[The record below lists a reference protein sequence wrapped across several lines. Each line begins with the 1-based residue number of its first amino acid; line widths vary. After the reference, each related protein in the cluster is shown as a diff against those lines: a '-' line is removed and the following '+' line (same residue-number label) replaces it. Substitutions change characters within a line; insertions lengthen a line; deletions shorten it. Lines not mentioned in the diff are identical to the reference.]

1 MKNFIQE
8 FKNFAIKGNVI
19 DMAIGIIIGTAFGK
33 IVSSLVSDVIM
44 PPIGIITGG
53 IDFADSSILLKSAT
67 ETTQAVT
74 LNYGLF
80 INSVIDFVIIALSIF
95 FVIKHLNKFKKKKE
109 EKPTQTSEEVQLLRE
124 IRDSLKK

>member
-53 IDFADSSILLKSAT
+53 IDFADLSILLKSAT

-109 EKPTQTSEEVQLLRE
+109 EKPTQTSEEIQLLRE